1 MCVSF
6 SQRIMRVL
14 MVSGLLSSLLL
25 GQAQALS
32 LDLSSPQVA
41 EAIRYGQRSQ
51 DLPFALFAREW
62 RAEGLPQPGQRLP
75 GSAWLP
81 SPFARVAHASWAAA
95 HRDLSMADRDLTR
108 RLESVRG
115 QLAFAI
121 TLATPP
127 THSLRYDVSLHQA
140 GEVFAASHVESR
152 QDAAKQGGSWVYLY
166 CLFPADQID
175 VQGTVVLVVTD
186 AQGNLLPF
194 VFDLSRMR

>member
-1 MCVSF
+1 
-6 SQRIMRVL
+6 MRVL

-62 RAEGLPQPGQRLP
+62 RAEGLPQPGQRLT
-75 GSAWLP
+75 GSAWLQ

-95 HRDLSMADRDLTR
+95 HRDLSMTEGDLTR

-127 THSLRYDVSLHQA
+127 TDPLTYVVSLHHA
-140 GEVFAASHVESR
+140 GEVFDASHVESR
-152 QDAAKQGGSWVYLY
+152 QEAAKQGASWAYLY
-166 CLFPADQID
+166 CLFPADRID

-186 AQGNLLPF
+186 AQGTLLPF

>member
-1 MCVSF
+1 
-6 SQRIMRVL
+6 MRVL
-14 MVSGLLSSLLL
+14 MVSGVLSSLLP
-25 GQAQALS
+25 GRAVALS

-62 RAEGLPQPGQRLP
+62 RAEGLPRPGQRLT
-75 GSAWLP
+75 GSAWLQ

-95 HRDLSMADRDLTR
+95 HRDLSMTEGDLTR
-108 RLESVRG
+108 RLGSVRG

-121 TLATPP
+121 TLITPP
-127 THSLRYDVSLHQA
+127 THPLTYHVSLHQA
-140 GEVFAASHVESR
+140 GEVFDASHVESG
-152 QDAAKQGGSWVYLY
+152 QDAAKRGASWVYLY
-166 CLFPADQID
+166 CFFPADQID
-175 VQGTVVLVVTD
+175 MQGTVVLVVTD